1 MKILIA
7 GSGDT
12 GTHLAKMLSHEDQD
26 VVLISDD
33 RSRLESLDTSYNI
46 MVSPGSVL
54 SLADLRAAGADEAEL
69 FIAVTPDETVNLI
82 SCEMA
87 RRLGAARCVARVCNP
102 DFMHHDI
109 ADTFRH
115 AGVDSL
121 ILPEMLACRE
131 ICNLIRRSWA
141 VNWFELNRGRLVLAG
156 MRITEH
162 SPACGKAL
170 RDIHV
175 DGQRVHVAAIRSGNE
190 LIIPRGDNVLRVG
203 DLAYVT
209 FSPDDE
215 EYVRRIAAPQREKTS
230 NIMIIGGGLITE
242 FLCRELSGRYHVTVV
257 EPNRKRCRQ
266 LAERHPS
273 ITAVNTDSHDFS
285 TLRDE
290 GLQSTDLFIALN
302 AGDEQNIVDCMVAR
316 RNGVHTTVA
325 EIEDLRYLADAEQL
339 RIDKI
344 VNKKLLTSAHV
355 LRDILGKD
363 VRVSE
368 LMALE
373 DAEIAEIEA
382 GENSKVTQSPVKD
395 LHLPKELTL
404 GGLIRNGEGHLISGD
419 TQILPGDLVL
429 VVFRPGNLLK
439 VKRLFR

>member
-1 MKILIA
+1 
-7 GSGDT
+7 
-12 GTHLAKMLSHEDQD
+12 
-26 VVLISDD
+26 
-33 RSRLESLDTSYNI
+33 
-46 MVSPGSVL
+46 
-54 SLADLRAAGADEAEL
+54 
-69 FIAVTPDETVNLI
+69 
-82 SCEMA
+82 
-87 RRLGAARCVARVCNP
+87 
-102 DFMHHDI
+102 
-109 ADTFRH
+109 
-115 AGVDSL
+115 
-121 ILPEMLACRE
+121 
-131 ICNLIRRSWA
+131 
-141 VNWFELNRGRLVLAG
+141 

-355 LRDILGKD
+355 LRDILGND

-404 GGLIRNGEGHLISGD
+404 GGLIRNGEGHPATHRSCPATLYWWCSGPA
-419 TQILPGDLVL
+419 TS
-429 VVFRPGNLLK
+429 
-439 VKRLFR
+439 